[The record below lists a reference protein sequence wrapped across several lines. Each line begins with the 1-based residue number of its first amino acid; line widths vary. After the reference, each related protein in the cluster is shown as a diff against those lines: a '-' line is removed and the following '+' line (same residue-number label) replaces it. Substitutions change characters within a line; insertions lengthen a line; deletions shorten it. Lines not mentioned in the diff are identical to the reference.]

1 MIYCSSNTIQSSEY
15 FNSFFLNVLGDISR
29 SAKKRFVA
37 KAKDLLR
44 QMPPCEIFF
53 YFYSCFFFTR
63 SIFLFLH
70 FSRFF
75 CCCSCF
81 LFCFVLFYFFFL
93 SLIFASRS
101 LKISENFPGMIK
113 LLQTLVFTIAV
124 VDKKII
130 KS

>member
-44 QMPPCEIFF
+44 KMPPAKSSFTF
-53 YFYSCFFFTR
+53 TVAFFTR

-70 FSRFF
+70 FSRFLLLF
-75 CCCSCF
+75 LF
-81 LFCFVLFYFFFL
+81 FVLFCFVLFFFL
-93 SLIFASRS
+93 SLFFASRS
-101 LKISENFPGMIK
+101 LKISENFLGMINYFK
-113 LLQTLVFTIAV
+113 HWYSRSLLLI
-124 VDKKII
+124 KI
-130 KS
+130 